1 MPIGQMII
9 LSVFAFVVFI
19 LFYSIIGVFVLC
31 GFESWMQKYSSQ
43 ERIKF
48 TIWVWPII
56 LIGYWVLSVF
66 WFIRRS
72 LDLNYNC
79 FYLLSDCWKG
89 FKAEFFK

>member
-1 MPIGQMII
+1 MTANLTVFFLFLFVIFII
-9 LSVFAFVVFI
+9 
-19 LFYSIIGVFVLC
+19 FYFIIGVLVAS
-31 GFESWMQKYSSQ
+31 GFEYWLLKYSSE

-48 TIWVWPII
+48 AVWVWPII

-79 FYLLSDCWKG
+79 FYLLADCWKG